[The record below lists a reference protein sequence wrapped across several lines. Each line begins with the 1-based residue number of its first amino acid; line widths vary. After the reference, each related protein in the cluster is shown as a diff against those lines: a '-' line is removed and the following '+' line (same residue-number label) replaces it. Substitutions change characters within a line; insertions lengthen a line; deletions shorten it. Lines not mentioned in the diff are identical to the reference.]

1 MATGPGGRVLSFMPT
16 GLLGTPAA
24 PTVLTG
30 CSASA
35 GTGNYEQK
43 IFKLVIDQN
52 CVRSTC

>member
-16 GLLGTPAA
+16 GLLRPPAA
-24 PTVLTG
+24 TVLTG
-30 CSASA
+30 SPASA

-43 IFKLVIDQN
+43 IFKLVIGQN

>member
-1 MATGPGGRVLSFMPT
+1 MATGPGGRVISFMPT
-16 GLLGTPAA
+16 GLLGPPAA

-30 CSASA
+30 SSASA

-43 IFKLVIDQN
+43 RFKLVVGQN